1 MKIKKGDN
9 VKVLTGKD
17 KGKSGTVESV
27 LIKLNKVV
35 VGGINIVK
43 KHTKGKKKGEKGTI
57 VEVASPIH
65 ASNVQKI

>member
-1 MKIKKGDN
+1 MKIKKGDK

-17 KGKSGTVESV
+17 KGKSGTVSHV
-27 LIKLNKVV
+27 LTKENRVV
-35 VGGINIVK
+35 VEGVNLLK
-43 KHTKGKKKGEKGTI
+43 KHNKAKKKGEKGTI